1 MVFNTSAG
9 HYKYLR
15 MPFGLPNALAV
26 FQGLVIDMLRDMLN
40 HYIFVYTDNIIDN
53 IRLPV

>member
-9 HYKYLR
+9 HYKYLQ

-26 FQGLVIDMLRDMLN
+26 FQGLVTDMLRDMLN

>member
-26 FQGLVIDMLRDMLN
+26 FQGLVIDMLRNMLN
-40 HYIFVYTDNIIDN
+40 YYIFVYTDNIIDN